1 MKRIDRFI
9 LRSYL
14 GPFILTFFISLFILL
29 MQFVWKYVD
38 DLVGKGLEFFII
50 GKLLFLVSI
59 TMISLA
65 LPLAVLLSSL
75 MAYGNLGEYMELTA
89 MKASGISLQRAI
101 RPVFIFCLF
110 LSISAFYF
118 SNNILPI
125 ANLKMKTLLQDISNK
140 RPELNIKPGIFNSDI
155 QNYVIRIGRKSS
167 DGKNLSDIMIYDH
180 SNRNGNDRVIIAE
193 KGTMGLSADGKF
205 LELRMINGHSYTEAE
220 PGRRK
225 SGRYPFLRENFR
237 EELIRFDLSVFEMT
251 KTDESLYKRNYQMLN
266 LKQLELSADTLRA
279 ALQKEQSYLPGVL
292 FHGPF
297 FDSTK
302 TYSTVWKEPV
312 KPGKPIVAKEEE
324 EVIPDSIAMSDSA
337 YKYSSFNDSVL
348 ANMDTSDPNIMRL
361 ITRVKLSRLAQEQ
374 ELEQSRQESGKLNK
388 KKLRSELHVL
398 ENFNTSQKIR
408 IYESAMNNLRSN
420 KSTVDYSMQNFDQDQ
435 ERINRHDIEW
445 HRKFTLSFACMIL
458 LLIGAPLGAIV
469 RKGGLGMPVIFSLVF
484 FILYHMI
491 SITGEKLAREGV
503 LTPFWG
509 MWLSSSVLLPMGLF
523 LSYKATTD
531 SALFDRD
538 AYLKFFR
545 RIFGK
550 LKKPA
555 AKQ

>member
-1 MKRIDRFI
+1 M
-9 LRSYL
+9 
-14 GPFILTFFISLFILL
+14 
-29 MQFVWKYVD
+29 D

-75 MAYGNLGEYMELTA
+75 MAFGNLGEYMELTA

-101 RPVFIFCLF
+101 RPVFVFCLF

-180 SNRNGNDRVIIAE
+180 SNRKGNDRVIIAE

-205 LELRMINGHSYTEAE
+205 LELRMVNGHSYTEAE

-225 SGRYPFLRENFR
+225 SGRYPFLRENFK

-312 KPGKPIVAKEEE
+312 KPGQKIVTKEAE
-324 EVIPDSIAMSDSA
+324 EVVPDSTAMSDSA

-361 ITRVKLSRLAQEQ
+361 ITKVKLSRLAQQQ
-374 ELEQSRQESGKLNK
+374 EIEQSRQVPGKLNK
-388 KKLRSELHVL
+388 KKLKSEVHVL
-398 ENFNTSQKIR
+398 DNFNTSQKIR

-469 RKGGLGMPVIFSLVF
+469 RKGGLGMPVIFSLIF

-545 RIFGK
+545 RIFGR

-555 AKQ
+555 TKQ

>member
-1 MKRIDRFI
+1 
-9 LRSYL
+9 
-14 GPFILTFFISLFILL
+14 

-75 MAYGNLGEYMELTA
+75 MTYGNLGEYMELTA
-89 MKASGISLQRAI
+89 MKASGVSLQRAI
-101 RPVFIFCLF
+101 RPVFLFCLL
-110 LSISAFYF
+110 LSITAFYF

-155 QNYVIRIGRKSS
+155 QNYVIRIGQKSN
-167 DGKNLSDIMIYDH
+167 DGKKLSDIMIYDH
-180 SNRNGNDRVIIAE
+180 SNRRGNDRVIIAE
-193 KGTMGLSADGKF
+193 RGTMGLSADGKY
-205 LELRMINGHSYTEAE
+205 LELRLLNGRSYTEAE
-220 PGRRK
+220 PARRK
-225 SGRYPFLRENFR
+225 SGRYPFVREVFK
-237 EELIRFDLSVFEMT
+237 EELIRFDLSIFELT

-266 LKQLELSADTLRA
+266 LRQLELSADTLEA
-279 ALQKEQSYLPGVL
+279 ALKKEQGILPGIL

-302 TYSTVWKEPV
+302 TYSTVYNSPDRLNKQLP
-312 KPGKPIVAKEEE
+312 ANL
-324 EVIPDSIAMSDSA
+324 PDSTKIDTLVLADSA
-337 YKYSSFNDSVL
+337 YKKTGFTDSILANADTSNANMMRLLTKVKLSKAAQQNAFNDSAIQPGDSGV
-348 ANMDTSDPNIMRL
+348 NRTYP
-361 ITRVKLSRLAQEQ
+361 KLKSTI
-374 ELEQSRQESGKLNK
+374 
-388 KKLRSELHVL
+388 HVL

-408 IYESAMNNLRSN
+408 IYESAINNLRSN
-420 KSTVDYSMQNFDQDQ
+420 KSTVDYSLQNFSQDQ
-435 ERINRHDIEW
+435 ERINKHYIEW
-445 HRKFTLSFACMIL
+445 HRKFTLSFACMVL

-469 RKGGLGMPVIFSLVF
+469 RKGGLGMPVVFSLIF

-503 LTPFWG
+503 LTPFEG
-509 MWLSSSVLLPMGLF
+509 MWLSSGILLPVGLF

-531 SALFDRD
+531 SALFDKEL
-538 AYLKFFR
+538 YLRFFKRLFFR
-545 RIFGK
+545 REK
-550 LKKPA
+550 SNS
-555 AKQ
+555 

>member
-1 MKRIDRFI
+1 
-9 LRSYL
+9 
-14 GPFILTFFISLFILL
+14 

-75 MAYGNLGEYMELTA
+75 MTFGNLGEYMELTA
-89 MKASGISLQRAI
+89 MKASGVSLQRVI
-101 RPVFIFCLF
+101 RPVFLFCL
-110 LSISAFYF
+110 LMSVTAFYF

-155 QNYVIRIGRKSS
+155 QNYVIRIGKKSS
-167 DGKNLSDIMIYDH
+167 DGKKLSDIMIYDH
-180 SNRNGNDRVIIAE
+180 SNRRGNDRVIIAE
-193 KGTMGLSADGKF
+193 QGTMGLSADGKF
-205 LELRMINGHSYTEAE
+205 LELQMQNGRSYTEAE
-220 PGRRK
+220 PSRRNT
-225 SGRYPFLRENFR
+225 GRYPFVREVFK
-237 EELIRFDLSVFEMT
+237 EDLIRFDLSIFELT

-266 LKQLELSADTLRA
+266 LKQLKLSADTLEA
-279 ALQKEQSYLPGVL
+279 ELQKEQNILPGIL
-292 FHGPF
+292 FRGPF

-302 TYSTVWKEPV
+302 TYSTTYNPALRPGEPLHSES
-312 KPGKPIVAKEEE
+312 AELLQT
-324 EVIPDSIAMSDSA
+324 DTTLSSDSS
-337 YKYSSFNDSVL
+337 YSKTGFTDSVL
-348 ANMDTSDPNIMRL
+348 ATMDTNNVHVMRL
-361 ITRVKLSRLAQEQ
+361 LTRVKLTKAAQQ
-374 ELEQSRQESGKLNK
+374 NESTQKLYQFEDSAASSSV
-388 KKLRSELHVL
+388 KKLKSKTQVL

-408 IYESAMNNLRSN
+408 IFESAMSNLRSN
-420 KSTVDYSMQNFDQDQ
+420 KSTVDYSVQNFSQDQ
-435 ERINRHDIEW
+435 ERINRHYIEW

-469 RKGGLGMPVIFSLVF
+469 RKGGLGMPVIFSLIF

-503 LTPFWG
+503 LSPFEG
-509 MWLSSSVLLPMGLF
+509 MWLSSGILLPVGLF

-531 SALFDRD
+531 SALFDREV
-538 AYLKFFR
+538 YIRFFKRFFFR
-545 RIFGK
+545 PK
-550 LKKPA
+550 TNSS
-555 AKQ
+555 KQ

>member
-1 MKRIDRFI
+1 
-9 LRSYL
+9 
-14 GPFILTFFISLFILL
+14 
-29 MQFVWKYVD
+29 
-38 DLVGKGLEFFII
+38 
-50 GKLLFLVSI
+50 
-59 TMISLA
+59 
-65 LPLAVLLSSL
+65 
-75 MAYGNLGEYMELTA
+75 
-89 MKASGISLQRAI
+89 
-101 RPVFIFCLF
+101 
-110 LSISAFYF
+110 
-118 SNNILPI
+118 
-125 ANLKMKTLLQDISNK
+125 
-140 RPELNIKPGIFNSDI
+140 
-155 QNYVIRIGRKSS
+155 
-167 DGKNLSDIMIYDH
+167 
-180 SNRNGNDRVIIAE
+180 
-193 KGTMGLSADGKF
+193 
-205 LELRMINGHSYTEAE
+205 YTEAE

>member
-1 MKRIDRFI
+1 
-9 LRSYL
+9 
-14 GPFILTFFISLFILL
+14 

-38 DLVGKGLEFFII
+38 DLVGKGLEFYII
-50 GKLLFLVSI
+50 GKLLALVSV

-75 MAYGNLGEYMELTA
+75 MTFGNLGEYMELTA

-101 RPVFIFCLF
+101 RPVFVFCLL
-110 LSISAFYF
+110 LSIGAFYF
-118 SNNILPI
+118 SNNVLPI

-155 QNYVIRIGRKSS
+155 QNYVIRIGKKSS
-167 DGKNLSDIMIYDH
+167 DGKKLREIMIYDH
-180 SNRNGNDRVIIAE
+180 SNRRGNDRVIVAE

-205 LELRMINGHSYTEAE
+205 LELRMQNGQSYTEAE
-220 PGRRK
+220 PGRRRE
-225 SGRYPFLRENFR
+225 GRYPFVQESFK

-266 LKQLELSADTLRA
+266 LRQLELSADTLRA
-279 ALQKEQSYLPGVL
+279 ELDKERKFLPGVL

-302 TYSTVWKEPV
+302 TYSTNYSERPSKLVTAQTLKDSVSEADSSALAFDSSY
-312 KPGKPIVAKEEE
+312 KATGFT
-324 EVIPDSIAMSDSA
+324 DSILS
-337 YKYSSFNDSVL
+337 NL
-348 ANMDTSDPNIMRL
+348 DTSNPEMMRL
-361 ITRVKLSRLAQEQ
+361 LTKVKLSRLNQENAFAQSPEAN
-374 ELEQSRQESGKLNK
+374 LKTVSAKTNTKLK
-388 KKLRSELHVL
+388 SKTKIL

-408 IYESAMNNLRSN
+408 IYESAINNLRSN
-420 KSTVDYSMQNFDQDQ
+420 KSTVDYSLQNFEQDQ

-445 HRKFTLSFACMIL
+445 HRKFTLSFACMVL

-469 RKGGLGMPVIFSLVF
+469 RKGGLGMPVIFSLIF

-503 LTPFWG
+503 LSPFEG
-509 MWLSSSVLLPMGLF
+509 MWLSSGILLPVGIF

-531 SALFDRD
+531 SALFDREL
-538 AYLKFFR
+538 YLRFFR
-545 RIFGK
+545 K
-550 LKKPA
+550 LFSVFIRKK
-555 AKQ
+555 

>member
-1 MKRIDRFI
+1 
-9 LRSYL
+9 
-14 GPFILTFFISLFILL
+14 

-38 DLVGKGLEFFII
+38 DLVGKGLEFYII

-75 MAYGNLGEYMELTA
+75 MAFGNLGEYMELTA

-101 RPVFIFCLF
+101 RPVFAFCFL

-118 SNNILPI
+118 SNNVLPI

-155 QNYVIRIGRKSS
+155 QNYVIRIGSKST
-167 DGKNLSDIMIYDH
+167 DGKLLKDIMIYDH
-180 SNRNGNDRVIIAE
+180 SNRKGNDRVIIAE
-193 KGTMGLSADGKF
+193 KGTMGLSADGNF
-205 LELRMINGHSYTEAE
+205 LELRMQNGRSYTEAE
-220 PGRRK
+220 PGK
-225 SGRYPFLRENFR
+225 KKKGKYPFLREVFT
-237 EELIRFDLSVFEMT
+237 EELIRFDLSIFELT
-251 KTDESLYKRNYQMLN
+251 KTDENVYKRNYQMQN
-266 LKQLELSADTLRA
+266 LSQLELSADTLREQ
-279 ALQKEQSYLPGVL
+279 LQKEKSYLPGVL
-292 FHGPF
+292 FHGAF

-302 TYSTVWKEPV
+302 TYSTVWKEPKTNFIEQSPEAV
-312 KPGKPIVAKEEE
+312 V
-324 EVIPDSIAMSDSA
+324 DSA
-337 YKYSSFNDSVL
+337 ELLKLQAIDTTDEKSQKLLAKIKLSKMARGEADTTELFSNDSVSEETQSDL
-348 ANMDTSDPNIMRL
+348 ANLGNTEISERYVPSIKK
-361 ITRVKLSRLAQEQ
+361 VKPLASKTQ
-374 ELEQSRQESGKLNK
+374 
-388 KKLRSELHVL
+388 VL

-408 IYESAMNNLRSN
+408 IYEAAMNTLRSN
-420 KSTVDYSMQNFDQDQ
+420 KSTIDYSLQNFEQDQ

-469 RKGGLGMPVIFSLVF
+469 RKGGLGMPVIFSLIF

-509 MWLSSSVLLPMGLF
+509 MWLSSAILLPMGLF

-531 SALFDRD
+531 SALFDKD
-538 AYLKFFR
+538 AYLKFFKK
-545 RIFGK
+545 IFFIK
-550 LKKPA
+550 SPKKA
-555 AKQ
+555 S